1 MYLLSRR
8 MAVLNLFTNL
18 YNNVDEIREWLKE
31 DKEAADAYL
40 SDHPSVDLE
49 GSDLEN
55 IAVWLTEHEDE
66 AKRYREYHYGRQW
79 GNVR

>member
-1 MYLLSRR
+1 M
-8 MAVLNLFTNL
+8 NLFTNL

-31 DKEAADAYL
+31 DKEAASAYL
-40 SDHPSVDLE
+40 ADHPSADLE
-49 GSDLEN
+49 NSDLEN
-55 IAVWLTEHEDE
+55 IAAWLTKHEDE